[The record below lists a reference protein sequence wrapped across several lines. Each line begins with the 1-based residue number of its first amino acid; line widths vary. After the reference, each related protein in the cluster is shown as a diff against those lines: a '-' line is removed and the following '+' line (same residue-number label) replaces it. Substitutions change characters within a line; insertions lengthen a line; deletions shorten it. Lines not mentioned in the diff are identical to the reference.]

1 MVFRSTPPDCSW
13 SDRQSAWLSEGASTS
28 DLNEHLLTEWL
39 LPKVAWEA
47 QGSGIRLEGTAKPRD
62 RQASQVASMKP
73 MPSEQSVVTPMQAK
87 REEQRTSSEP
97 LKQTRQEQ
105 QKPSRERELSD
116 ALDIIDPRRYPF
128 EEAREYEIEKIDN
141 EMKEA
146 MEALSDGVALMGQ
159 FLGQMA
165 DKPAGQVP
173 FGPMRPEMGQTRP
186 QDIIVPPEV
195 MEPAP
200 IWKKVSELFQT
211 LPANTQCTPE
221 RYSEVFGED
230 VAGLLNQMSVQRVSH
245 WTTPDG
251 KHHYSL
257 EFPAKKTHQFK
268 AAEMT
273 HENGIQ
279 FEVYAGPDGIRLEE
293 FRGLKVKKTDGTFT
307 ATIDRVMIRP
317 EGENVVIEGQG
328 HWFFFKGNK
337 RLVLGPDGKP
347 LPEKNEAKQ

>member
-1 MVFRSTPPDCSW
+1 MVFRSTPSDSSW
-13 SDRQSAWLSEGASTS
+13 SDRQNAWLSERTLASDS
-28 DLNEHLLTEWL
+28 NEHLLAEWL
-39 LPKVAWEA
+39 QPKQLEWGA
-47 QGSGIRLEGTAKPRD
+47 QGSGARLDGTAQPQDKP
-62 RQASQVASMKP
+62 APQVASMVP
-73 MPSEQSVVTPMQAK
+73 REQSAVPPSQ
-87 REEQRTSSEP
+87 P
-97 LKQTRQEQ
+97 QEKPP

-128 EEAREYEIEKIDN
+128 PEAREYEIEKINN

-146 MEALSDGVALMGQ
+146 MEALSDGVSLMGQ
-159 FLGQMA
+159 FLGQM
-165 DKPAGQVP
+165 DKGQLP
-173 FGPMRPEMGQTRP
+173 SAPLPPELGQTRP
-186 QDIIVPPEV
+186 RDIIVPPQV
-195 MEPAP
+195 MEPTP

-221 RYSEVFGED
+221 RYPEVFGED

-273 HENGIQ
+273 HESGIQ

-293 FRGLKVKKTDGTFT
+293 FQGLKVKKTDGTFT

-317 EGENVVIEGQG
+317 EGDNVVIEGQG

-347 LPEKNEAKQ
+347 LPEKKEAKP